1 VLTIFRFIKIRTA
14 SKLGDRRF
22 EEENDMNPEDKSFL
36 EKKITERRKEYRGN
50 EIRFAIGYF
59 SLVVVSA
66 MSSALAGFILQVTW
80 FGSDATFQKNLATA
94 LAFLTT
100 FIVTLNTTV
109 GLNSKWRANRIARCE
124 IDNLKL
130 ELEEDNQ
137 TKNNII
143 SRLKEVEKSRNSAI
157 VG

>member
-1 VLTIFRFIKIRTA
+1 V
-14 SKLGDRRF
+14 S
-22 EEENDMNPEDKSFL
+22 PEDKIFL
-36 EKKITERRKEYRGN
+36 EKKIKERRKEYRDN
-50 EIRFAIGYF
+50 EIRFATGYF
-59 SLVVVSA
+59 SLVIVSA
-66 MSSALAGFILQVTW
+66 ISSALAGFVLQVTW
-80 FGSDATFQKNLATA
+80 FSSDAAFQKNLATA

-100 FIVTLNTTV
+100 FLVTLNTTV
-109 GLNSKWRANRIARCE
+109 GLSSKWRANRIARCE

-143 SRLKEVEKSRNSAI
+143 GRLKEVEKSRNSAV